1 MKSSHQALLLPLLI
15 AFSATAKAQAPR
27 AAQENAPRLVVSL
40 LIDGLRSD
48 YMEAFRPLFGD
59 DGLRRLMDGG
69 QVYPNAAAA
78 SDFADRAAATA
89 SLSTGAAPADHG
101 IVALRWLDRQT
112 GRPVGAVEDSAAKG
126 MNTSETASPVHLV
139 VSTLGDELK
148 VATEGKA
155 LVYAVAPFSDA
166 AILSAGHS
174 ADAALWLD
182 SRTGQW
188 CTTDYYGAL
197 PSVANVRSK
206 INSVADRLKRSKWQ
220 PVTPLVGNFSYFL
233 GRGVKQP
240 FSHDLQA
247 DDGFERF
254 KTSALVN
261 EEVTGMAESCVA
273 TTMLGAD
280 DVTDYLAVSL
290 YAGTYMHRPVSSAG
304 MELQDTYVRLDR
316 AVASLIN
323 TIEKKVGLDR
333 TLFVLTSTGTE
344 EEETENLEAY
354 RLPGG
359 TIDMKRTAGLL
370 NIYLAA
376 LYGGGQYVDGALG
389 TQIYLN
395 HQTLEERHLA
405 VSEVLTRAE
414 DFLLQVRGVKDV
426 YTSRRLLQGAWTPGL
441 SRIRAAYNA
450 SVSGDILI
458 EVSPGWKYVNE
469 DTRESRLVRA
479 SFVPFPIVFYGYGIR
494 PETLDVPATT
504 DCIAPTLSKA
514 MRIRAP
520 SACKAAPLSLNNKQ
534 N

>member
-1 MKSSHQALLLPLLI
+1 MKNSKGALLIPFLI
-15 AFSATAKAQAPR
+15 AFSATGKAQTTHSV
-27 AAQENAPRLVVSL
+27 QETAPRLVVSIL
-40 LIDGLRSD
+40 VDGLRSD
-48 YMEAFRPLFGD
+48 YMEAFRPLFGT

-69 QVYPNAAAA
+69 QVYANASSA

-89 SLSTGAAPADHG
+89 SLATGAAPADHG
-101 IVALRWLDRQT
+101 IVALRWFDRQT
-112 GRPVGAVEDSAAKG
+112 ARPIAAVEDATAKG
-126 MNTSETASPVHLV
+126 VNTSETASPVHLV

-166 AILSAGHS
+166 AILSAGHA
-174 ADAALWLD
+174 ADAALWID
-182 SRTGQW
+182 GKTGQW

-197 PSVANVRSK
+197 PAVANARSK
-206 INSVADRLKRSKWQ
+206 MQPVTDRLKREKWQ

-240 FSHDLQA
+240 FSHDLSTLA
-247 DDGFERF
+247 SFEAF
-254 KTSALVN
+254 KTSALIN
-261 EEVTGMAESCVA
+261 EEVAAMAESCV
-273 TTMLGAD
+273 TNTMLGAD
-280 DVTDYLAVSL
+280 DVTDYLALSL
-290 YAGTYMHRPVSSAG
+290 YAGTFLHQPVSSAG

-323 TIEKKVGLDR
+323 AVEKKVGIDR
-333 TLFVLTSTGTE
+333 ALFVLTSTGTE
-344 EEETENLEAY
+344 EEDTENPEAY

-359 TIDMKRTAGLL
+359 TLDMKRTAGLL
-370 NIYLAA
+370 NMYLAA
-376 LYGGGQYVDGALG
+376 LYGGGQYVDGAFG

-395 HQTLEERHLA
+395 HQTLEDRHLA
-405 VSEVLTRAE
+405 VSEVMTRAE

-458 EVSPGWKYVNE
+458 EVSPGWKYINE
-469 DTRESRLVRA
+469 DTKESRLVRA
-479 SFVPFPIVFYGYGIR
+479 SFVPFPIVFYGYGIS
-494 PETLDVPATT
+494 PKVIETPVST

-520 SACKAAPLSLNNKQ
+520 SACKAAPLSLNNK
-534 N
+534 

>member
-1 MKSSHQALLLPLLI
+1 MKSSSQAILLPLLI
-15 AFSATAKAQAPR
+15 ALSATAKAQTPR
-27 AAQENAPRLVVSL
+27 AVQEAAPRLVVSL
-40 LIDGLRSD
+40 LVDGLRSD

-69 QVYPNAAAA
+69 QVYANASSV

-89 SLSTGAAPADHG
+89 SLVTGAAPADHG
-101 IVALRWLDRQT
+101 IVAFHWFDRQT

-126 MNTSETASPVHLV
+126 YNTVETVSPVHLV

-155 LVYAVAPFSDA
+155 LVYALAPFSDA

-174 ADAALWLD
+174 ADAALWID
-182 SRTGQW
+182 GRTGQW

-197 PSVANVRSK
+197 PAAANVRSK
-206 INSVADRLKRSKWQ
+206 MQPVADRLKREKWQ
-220 PVTPLVGNFSYFL
+220 PLTPLVGNFSYFL

-240 FSHDLQA
+240 FSHDLQSP
-247 DDGFERF
+247 DSFERF
-254 KTSALVN
+254 KTSALIN
-261 EEVTGMAESCVA
+261 EEVVAMAESCVA
-273 TTMLGAD
+273 STMLGAD

-290 YAGTYMHRPVSSAG
+290 YAGTYMHQPVSKVG

-323 TIEKKVGLDR
+323 AVEKKVGLDR
-333 TLFVLTSTGTE
+333 ALFVLTSTGTE
-344 EEETENLEAY
+344 EEDTENPEAY

-359 TIDMKRTAGLL
+359 TLDMKRTAGLL
-370 NIYLAA
+370 NMYLAA
-376 LYGGGQYVDGALG
+376 LYGGGQYVDGAFG

-395 HQTLEERHLA
+395 HQTLEDRHLA
-405 VSEVLTRAE
+405 VSEVMTRAE
-414 DFLLQVRGVKDV
+414 DFLLQVSGVKDV

-441 SRIRAAYNA
+441 SRIRAAYNV
-450 SVSGDILI
+450 SVSGDLLL

-469 DTRESRLVRA
+469 DTRESHLVRA
-479 SFVPFPIVFYGYGIR
+479 SYVPFPIVFYGYGIN
-494 PETLDVPATT
+494 PKVIETPVET

-520 SACKAAPLSLNNKQ
+520 SACKAAPLSLNNK
-534 N
+534 